1 MYASKNVKDIFKVR
15 CVHIK
20 PACEGI
26 TARRTCVLAQRLAII
41 GDES

>member
-15 CVHIK
+15 CVYIK
-20 PACEGI
+20 QVCEGI
-26 TARRTCVLAQRLAII
+26 TARRTCVLAQMLAVI